1 MSVLSFT
8 DSNIFAGTMGGG
20 VYRSSN
26 NGKNWN
32 AVNKGLSKKNVRCLA
47 FIDNY
52 LFAGTDSGG
61 IYVSNDLGTNW
72 STANTNDLTSDILAI
87 IGIGSDA
94 YVRTRGSG
102 VIWRRPISQ
111 LVTSVNSHA
120 EKRPASFEL
129 EQNYPNPFNPAT
141 TISYSVLPRNSS
153 LSKYMMFLAEKLL
166 NW

>member
-1 MSVLSFT
+1 
-8 DSNIFAGTMGGG
+8 MGGG

-94 YVRTRGSG
+94 YVGTRGSG

-120 EKRPASFEL
+120 EKKPASFEL